1 MSKLSSDQKKVFLIT
16 GTSRGVGRYLAE
28 YYTGLGHIVIG
39 CSRGTSDLE
48 ASDYIHFEVDIT
60 DEENIHKIFSHIRKK
75 YKKLD
80 VVINNAVS
88 NPANISSALL
98 NYKSIEETFKV
109 NLFST
114 MMICREAVKIMVRAK
129 SGRIINIGSM
139 VTTSTHEEY
148 GGSLYTPSKVALN
161 SYSRILA
168 KEVNRSGITVNV
180 VAPSALE
187 TDLAKNSNRDELK
200 KALSRN
206 AIKEFGKMEDVSNMI
221 DFLLKDESSALTG
234 QIYYLGGV

>member
-1 MSKLSSDQKKVFLIT
+1 MSKSLDHSKVFLIT
-16 GTSRGVGRYLAE
+16 GTSRGVGKYLAE
-28 YYTGLGHIVIG
+28 YYTGLGHHVIG
-39 CSRGTSDLE
+39 CSRGESDIE
-48 ASDYIHFEVDIT
+48 AGNYKHYKVDIS
-60 DEENIHKIFSHIRKK
+60 DEKNIRLIFSHIRKEHK
-75 YKKLD
+75 TVD
-80 VVINNAVS
+80 VVINNAVR

-98 NYKSIEETFKV
+98 NYKSIEETFRV

-114 MMICREAVKIMVRAK
+114 MIICREAVKLMVRAK

-139 VTTSTHEEY
+139 VTKSNHEEF
-148 GGSLYTPSKVALN
+148 GGSLYTPSKAALN
-161 SYSRILA
+161 SYSRVLA
-168 KEVNRSGITVNV
+168 KEVYRSGITVNV

-187 TDLAKNSNRDELK
+187 TDLAEKSDQNELM

-221 DFLLKDESSALTG
+221 DFLIKEDSSALTG

>member
-1 MSKLSSDQKKVFLIT
+1 MSEPSDNRKVFLIT

-28 YYTGLGHIVIG
+28 YYTGLGHDVIG
-39 CSRGTSDLE
+39 CSRGVSDIE
-48 ASDYIHFEVDIT
+48 THSYKHFEVDIS
-60 DEENIHKIFSHIRKK
+60 DEKNIQLIFSHIRKE

-98 NYKSIEETFKV
+98 NYKSIEETFRV

-114 MMICREAVKIMVRAK
+114 MIICREAIKLMVRAK
-129 SGRIINIGSM
+129 SGRIINMGSM
-139 VTTSTHEEY
+139 VTKHEEF
-148 GGSLYTPSKVALN
+148 GGSLYTPSKAAVN

-168 KEVNRSGITVNV
+168 KEVYRSGITVNV
-180 VAPSALE
+180 VAPSAIE
-187 TDLAKNSNRDELK
+187 TDLAKNSDQEELI

-206 AIKEFGKMEDVSNMI
+206 AIKEYGKMEDVSNMI
-221 DFLLKDESSALTG
+221 DFLIKGESSALTG
-234 QIYYLGGV
+234 QIFYLGGV